1 VRAVSALARRADR
14 APRADYL
21 SLVTHLYRFNRRNAV
36 SLAVVIAAAALLAG
50 CGLSGET
57 GGRALRGVK
66 LAQAIPRPDFT
77 LTDTHGQPF
86 DFRAKTDDTVT
97 LLFFGYLNCPDVCPV
112 HMTNIATVMHGLPY
126 DVTGHVRVVFI
137 TTDPARDTPE
147 KLQAWLTNFDP
158 SFIGLRGT
166 PEQVKQIETAV
177 KVAPAEPGQPDS
189 SGAYEV
195 GHAAQVIAFTR
206 DDSAH
211 IVYPF
216 GTRQADWAHD
226 LPLLV
231 KVQ

>member
-1 VRAVSALARRADR
+1 VPHTSTFRRGAVLTIAVLALAA
-14 APRADYL
+14 
-21 SLVTHLYRFNRRNAV
+21 
-36 SLAVVIAAAALLAG
+36 
-50 CGLSGET
+50 CGISAEDS
-57 GGRALRGVK
+57 GRAYRGTM
-66 LAQAIPRPDFT
+66 LSHAIPRPSFT

-112 HMTNIATVMHGLPY
+112 HMTNIASVMRNLPY
-126 DVTGHVRVVFI
+126 DVTGRLRVVFI

-147 KLQAWLTNFDP
+147 KLQTWLGNFDP

-166 PEQVKQIETAV
+166 PEQVRAIEKAV
-177 KVAPAEPGQPDS
+177 DVAPAAAGTADS
-189 SGAYEV
+189 SGSYEV
-195 GHAAQVIAFTR
+195 GHAAQVLAFTR

-211 IVYPF
+211 VVYPF

-231 KVQ
+231 QVK

>member
-1 VRAVSALARRADR
+1 VKHSFRFGARSALA
-14 APRADYL
+14 
-21 SLVTHLYRFNRRNAV
+21 VAV
-36 SLAVVIAAAALLAG
+36 AVILAG
-50 CGLSGET
+50 CGISAESG
-57 GGRALRGVK
+57 GGAYRGVMLGRAM
-66 LAQAIPRPDFT
+66 PRPDFT

-86 DFRAKTDDTVT
+86 DFRTKTDDTVT
-97 LLFFGYLNCPDVCPV
+97 LLLFGYLNCPDVCPV
-112 HMTNIATVMHGLPY
+112 HLTNIATVLHGLPY

-147 KLQAWLTNFDP
+147 KLDKWLTGFDP

-166 PEQVKQIETAV
+166 PDQVKNIEAAV
-177 KVAPAEPGQPDS
+177 NVAPASLGIPDS

-211 IVYPF
+211 VVYPF

-231 KVQ
+231 QVK

>member
-1 VRAVSALARRADR
+1 MPITLRRLGFVLALATPA
-14 APRADYL
+14 
-21 SLVTHLYRFNRRNAV
+21 
-36 SLAVVIAAAALLAG
+36 LAVAG
-50 CGLSGET
+50 CGISAES
-57 GGRALRGVK
+57 GGRAYRGTM
-66 LAQAIPRPDFT
+66 LARAIPRPSFT

-112 HMTNIATVMHGLPY
+112 HMTNIASVMRNLPY
-126 DVTGHVRVVFI
+126 EVTGRLRVVFV

-147 KLQAWLTNFDP
+147 KLQSWLANFDP

-166 PEQVKQIETAV
+166 PEQVEAIEKSV
-177 KVAPAEPGQPDS
+177 DVAPAAAAAPDS
-189 SGAYEV
+189 SGNYEV

-211 IVYPF
+211 VVYPF

-231 KVQ
+231 QVQ

>member
-1 VRAVSALARRADR
+1 MKHSARSGHRAVLAL
-14 APRADYL
+14 
-21 SLVTHLYRFNRRNAV
+21 
-36 SLAVVIAAAALLAG
+36 AALLIVAG
-50 CGLSGET
+50 CGVSAES
-57 GGRALRGVK
+57 GGRAYRGVM
-66 LAQAIPRPDFT
+66 LARAIPRPDFT

-97 LLFFGYLNCPDVCPV
+97 LLLFGYLNCPDVCPV
-112 HMTNIATVMHGLPY
+112 HMTNIATVLHGLPY
-126 DVTGHVRVVFI
+126 DVSGHVRVVFV
-137 TTDPARDTPE
+137 TTDPERDTPA
-147 KLQAWLTNFDP
+147 KLDKWVTDFDP

-166 PEQVKQIETAV
+166 PDDVKRIEAAV
-177 KVAPAEPGQPDS
+177 NVAPAVAGVPDS

-211 IVYPF
+211 VVYPF

-231 KVQ
+231 RVK

>member
-1 VRAVSALARRADR
+1 MTFQPRKCLRLFAATAV
-14 APRADYL
+14 
-21 SLVTHLYRFNRRNAV
+21 LVA
-36 SLAVVIAAAALLAG
+36 SG
-50 CGLSGET
+50 CGISAEG
-57 GGRALRGVK
+57 GGRAYRGAM
-66 LAQAIPRPDFT
+66 LAHPIPRPSFM

-112 HMTNIATVMHGLPY
+112 HMANIASVMHNLPY
-126 DVTGHVRVVFI
+126 EVTGHLRVVFI

-147 KLQAWLTNFDP
+147 KLQSWLSNFDP

-166 PEQVKQIETAV
+166 PEQVKAIQKAV
-177 KVAPAEPGQPDS
+177 NVAPAVAAAPDS
-189 SGAYEV
+189 TGSYEV

-211 IVYPF
+211 VVYPF

-231 KVQ
+231 QVK

>member
-1 VRAVSALARRADR
+1 MNHSTRSGRRA
-14 APRADYL
+14 L
-21 SLVTHLYRFNRRNAV
+21 
-36 SLAVVIAAAALLAG
+36 LALAALLIVAG
-50 CGLSGET
+50 CGVSAES
-57 GGRALRGVK
+57 GGRVYRGAM
-66 LAQAIPRPDFT
+66 LARAIPRPDFT

-97 LLFFGYLNCPDVCPV
+97 LLLFGYLNCPDVCPV
-112 HMTNIATVMHGLPY
+112 HMTNIATVLHGLPY
-126 DVTGHVRVVFI
+126 DVSGHVRVVFI
-137 TTDPARDTPE
+137 TTDPERDTPAKLE
-147 KLQAWLTNFDP
+147 KWVTDFDP

-166 PEQVKQIETAV
+166 PDDVKRIEAAV
-177 KVAPAEPGQPDS
+177 NVAPAVPGVPDF

-211 IVYPF
+211 VVYPF

-231 KVQ
+231 RVK

>member
-1 VRAVSALARRADR
+1 VKHSFRFGARAGLALAA
-14 APRADYL
+14 
-21 SLVTHLYRFNRRNAV
+21 AV
-36 SLAVVIAAAALLAG
+36 ILAG
-50 CGLSGET
+50 CGISAES
-57 GGRALRGVK
+57 GGRAYRGVM
-66 LAQAIPRPDFT
+66 LGRAMARPDFT

-97 LLFFGYLNCPDVCPV
+97 LLLFGYLNCPDVCPV
-112 HMTNIATVMHGLPY
+112 HLTNIARVMQGLPY
-126 DVTGHVRVVFI
+126 SVTGHVRVVFI

-147 KLQAWLTNFDP
+147 KLDKWLTGFDP

-166 PEQVKQIETAV
+166 PDEVKSVEAAV
-177 KVAPAEPGQPDS
+177 NVAPASPGIPDS

-211 IVYPF
+211 VVYPF

-231 KVQ
+231 QVK

>member
-1 VRAVSALARRADR
+1 MIHTLRFPRCAAFALAA
-14 APRADYL
+14 
-21 SLVTHLYRFNRRNAV
+21 SLLV
-36 SLAVVIAAAALLAG
+36 LAG
-50 CGLSGET
+50 CGISAEG
-57 GGRALRGVK
+57 GGRAYRGVA
-66 LAQAIPRPDFT
+66 LAKAIPRPAFT

-112 HMTNIATVMHGLPY
+112 HLTNIATVLHGLPY
-126 DVTGHVRVVFI
+126 EVTGHVRVVFV

-147 KLQAWLTNFDP
+147 KLQAWLANFDP

-166 PEQVKQIETAV
+166 PDEVKRVEAAV
-177 KVAPAEPGQPDS
+177 NVAPAVPAAPDS

-211 IVYPF
+211 VVYPF

-231 KVQ
+231 KVK

>member
-1 VRAVSALARRADR
+1 VKHSFRFGARSALA
-14 APRADYL
+14 
-21 SLVTHLYRFNRRNAV
+21 V
-36 SLAVVIAAAALLAG
+36 AAAVILAG
-50 CGLSGET
+50 CGISAES
-57 GGRALRGVK
+57 GGRAYRGVM
-66 LAQAIPRPDFT
+66 LGRAMPRPDFT

-86 DFRAKTDDTVT
+86 DFRTKTDDTVT
-97 LLFFGYLNCPDVCPV
+97 LLLFGYLNCPDVCPV
-112 HMTNIATVMHGLPY
+112 HLTNIATVLHGLPY

-147 KLQAWLTNFDP
+147 KLDKWLTGFDP

-166 PEQVKQIETAV
+166 PDQVKNIEAAV
-177 KVAPAEPGQPDS
+177 NVAPASLGIPDS

-211 IVYPF
+211 VVYPF

-231 KVQ
+231 QVK

>member
-1 VRAVSALARRADR
+1 LLRSRSSLLALVLLVALIGVAACGVSAESSGRTYRGTTLA
-14 APRADYL
+14 
-21 SLVTHLYRFNRRNAV
+21 H
-36 SLAVVIAAAALLAG
+36 
-50 CGLSGET
+50 
-57 GGRALRGVK
+57 
-66 LAQAIPRPDFT
+66 AIPRPSFT

-112 HMTNIATVMHGLPY
+112 HMTNIASVMRNMPY
-126 DVTGHVRVVFI
+126 DVAEKVRVVFI

-147 KLQAWLTNFDP
+147 KLGAWLANFDS

-166 PEQVKQIETAV
+166 AEQVKAIEKSV
-177 KVAPAEPGQPDS
+177 EVAPAALGTPDS
-189 SGAYEV
+189 TGGYEV
-195 GHAAQVIAFTR
+195 GHAAQVLAFTR

-211 IVYPF
+211 VVYPF

-231 KVQ
+231 QTK